1 MLNYTA
7 SHENVS
13 GNFSFYL
20 NCACMYLPLIYSYTS
35 KHQLSN
41 SSSSHFFFLPLQRH
55 VKKEG
60 ILFFKRNWG
69 IYKYSLGE
77 RRQGKGGA
85 C

>member
-13 GNFSFYL
+13 GNFSFNL
-20 NCACMYLPLIYSYTS
+20 NCAHMYLPLIHSYAS
-35 KHQLSN
+35 KNQLSN
-41 SSSSHFFFLPLQRH
+41 SPRSYFFFLALQRH

-69 IYKYSLGE
+69 IYKYSLG
-77 RRQGKGGA
+77 
-85 C
+85 